1 LYFEKKSLIKGFIL
15 KGNFVWWNSY
25 SLEVI
30 NKARELNRPI
40 FIFIYSKNSKL
51 SLKMEEEIFESK
63 DIADILDK
71 NFISIKI
78 DRYIRPDLFKYYKG
92 VYKLINRKEA
102 NEPICIFAT
111 STLEPFYAFGY
122 IPKETRGNILGFG
135 ELLDTVL
142 EKCKLERETLVK
154 NGKEILEFLHKKET
168 KIEATK
174 FDLDILNRTLKLH
187 IENLFDKKYGGFGDE
202 IKFLNSSVL
211 SLMLCLDDEVRELAI
226 FTLKKMAEGRIFNR
240 DFKIFYKYGTKNW
253 DYATSETLNYQ
264 NAFLAKLYI
273 RAYEITKDKF
283 FRSIAVDI
291 LDNLK
296 VEGTTSLNSMVINAL
311 LFGSRLDSRYLTK
324 AISLLDSMLESR
336 YKNRELFHIDDIGG
350 FLEDFAYFSLALLNA
365 YRFSDNSD
373 YLIFS
378 QNILNL
384 ALEKFYENGR
394 WRFSNE
400 IEVYEDIYDI
410 DYPSS
415 IGTIL
420 GVMESI
426 MEFVEEDYSSIIF
439 KTLQIHSYNIMRQPL
454 SSPSTTEALLIYL
467 KGEKRC

>member
-1 LYFEKKSLIKGFIL
+1 L
-15 KGNFVWWNSY
+15 KGNLVGWSSY
-25 SLEVI
+25 SLETI
-30 NKARELNRPI
+30 NSAKEQNRPI

-51 SLKMEEEIFESK
+51 SLKMEEEIFKSE
-63 DIADILDK
+63 DILDIL
-71 NFISIKI
+71 NGYFISIKI
-78 DRYIRPDLFKYYKG
+78 DRYIRVDLFKYYKS

-122 IPKETRGNILGFG
+122 IPKETRGNILGFR

-142 EKCKLERETLVK
+142 EKCKLERDTLVK
-154 NGKEILEFLHKKET
+154 NGKEILEFLHKKESR
-168 KIEATK
+168 IEATK
-174 FDLDILNRTLKLH
+174 FDLDILDRTLKLH

-211 SLMLCLDDEVRELAI
+211 SLMLCLDDEVKELAI
-226 FTLKKMAEGRIFNR
+226 FTLKKMAEGGVFNR
-240 DFKIFYKYGTKNW
+240 DSKKFYKYGTKNW

-264 NAFLAKLYI
+264 NALLAKLYI
-273 RAYEITKDKF
+273 RAYEITKDRF
-283 FRSIAVDI
+283 FKEMAIDI

-296 VEGTTSLNSMVINAL
+296 VEGTTSLNSMIVDSLI
-311 LFGSRLDSRYLTK
+311 FGSKLDSRYLTK
-324 AISLLDSMLESR
+324 AISLLDSILESR
-336 YKNRELFHIDDIGG
+336 YKNRELFHIDGIRG
-350 FLEDFAYFSLALLNA
+350 FLEDFAYFSLALLNS
-365 YRFSDNSD
+365 YRFSGNGD

-384 ALEKFYENGR
+384 AVEKFYENGR

-415 IGTIL
+415 IGIIL
-420 GVMESI
+420 EVMESI
-426 MEFVEEDYSSIIF
+426 MEFVEEDYSNIIF
-439 KTLQIHSYNIMRQPL
+439 RTLQIDSYNIMRQPL
-454 SSPSTTEALLIYL
+454 SSPTTTKTLITYL